1 MKVNVEEL
9 LKKHYYKES
18 DAFWTYM
25 KANPDDRILAVSYND
40 MVKIVESA
48 KSDVQKRTDS
58 MA

>member
-40 MVKIVESA
+40 MVKIVESGI
-48 KSDVQKRTDS
+48 KFEGKDPR
-58 MA
+58 

>member
-18 DAFWTYM
+18 DAFWAYM

-40 MVKIVESA
+40 MVKIVESGI
-48 KSDVQKRTDS
+48 KFEGKDPR
-58 MA
+58 